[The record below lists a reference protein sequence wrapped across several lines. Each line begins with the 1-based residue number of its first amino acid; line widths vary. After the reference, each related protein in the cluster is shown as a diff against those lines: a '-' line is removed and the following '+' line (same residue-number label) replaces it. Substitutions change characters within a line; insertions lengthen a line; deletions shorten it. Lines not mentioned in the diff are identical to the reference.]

1 MAATTWN
8 LAPWLGNQTWLL
20 TDNAVVQ
27 TPPVETSGSGRRI
40 RIAGQT
46 KSYPVNDVNDVLRDA
61 VREVADR
68 RGSKPWVKL
77 GIDRDA
83 NLEYHGMA
91 APSYATKPNFTI
103 PSKFHLSE
111 ADNSS
116 RRDGQHTDIAFE
128 FASEECPT
136 VTAMVWVTMHID
148 SANDHIVHS
157 GITYRPMH
165 PNLAE
170 NSNYMFWSGPD
181 GRNSDW
187 FSPFGYYDHG
197 DDVDAA
203 KRLLNEIVPIQG
215 GVNFQN
221 HDYRKNSRGMVTDAI
236 KLLRELLDVQTI
248 QLPVWRDSRTPT
260 LMSFKATGRTTFS
273 RSLYQEMLDHVQTAA
288 TIERI
293 QKNMQQIV
301 KDMQTLGMVTTTGTN
316 RAQMDFLA
324 TVQQAFGEN
333 LACHMIP
340 VTTTG
345 NDEEETGGHVSV
357 EIVEDHEHTVSI
369 DFKSGTLVVHCTRDV
384 GVLDQ
389 WNFERTKAELTGE
402 LDAFLGFARQQQQ
415 KRAKRRVTQIVEE
428 RTPTEDDLEIPN
440 FSA

>member
-8 LAPWLGNQTWLL
+8 LAPWLGNQQWLL

-27 TPPVETSGSGRRI
+27 TPPVEASGSGRRI

-46 KSYPVNDVNDVLRDA
+46 KSYALNDVDAVLRDA

-77 GIDRDA
+77 GVDRDA

-91 APSYATKPNFTI
+91 APAFATKPDFAT
-103 PSKFHLSE
+103 PLKFHLST

-116 RRDGQHTDIAFE
+116 RRHGQHTDIVFE

-148 SANDHIVHS
+148 SANDHIIHS

-165 PNLAE
+165 PTLAE
-170 NSNYMFWSGPD
+170 NSSYKFWSGPD
-181 GRNSDW
+181 GSNSDW

-203 KRLLNEIVPIQG
+203 KRLLNEVVPIQG
-215 GVNFQN
+215 GVKFQN
-221 HDYRKNSRGMVTDAI
+221 HDYRKSSRVMVTDAI

-248 QLPVWRDSRTPT
+248 QLPVWRDSQTPT

-273 RSLYQEMLDHVQTAA
+273 RALYQEMLDHVQTAA
-288 TIERI
+288 TVERI

-301 KDMQTLGMVTTTGTN
+301 KDMQSLGMVTTAGN
-316 RAQMDFLA
+316 SRAQMDFLA
-324 TVQQAFGEN
+324 TVQQAFGDD

-340 VTTTG
+340 VTTTDDG
-345 NDEEETGGHVSV
+345 DVG
-357 EIVEDHEHTVSI
+357 IVEDSEHTVSI
-369 DFKSGTLVVHCTRDV
+369 DLKSGTIVVHCAREV
-384 GVLDQ
+384 GALDQ

-415 KRAKRRVTQIVEE
+415 KRARRRVAQIVEE
-428 RTPTEDDLEIPN
+428 RTPTEDDLEIPK